1 MTTATIDKMVGENIV
16 ITTNGGVDDTKTR
29 ITFADGTTEEYDWS
43 GDFTDQNWIS
53 AGIWDDNLEWVKEPV
68 TITFGTAVKR
78 IVGNTTLGISDSLT
92 TVVFTGV
99 TDIAG
104 ERMFDGDNA
113 LTSVTF
119 SSSI

>member
-1 MTTATIDKMVGENIV
+1 MTAATINRMIGGNIV
-16 ITTNGGVDDTKTR
+16 ITIGGDLDDTKTR

-53 AGIWDDNLEWVKEPV
+53 AGIWNDNLEWVKDPV

-78 IVGNTTLGISDSLT
+78 IVGNIILGISDSLT